1 MNPQDILNNPQ
12 LQKNI
17 SPDMLKLL
25 MELANSNSANTSSPQ
40 AMAESL
46 KNASES
52 VRNQGMD
59 FSSSER
65 DLIIE
70 VLKQSMPPQEQ
81 KKVDLLMQM
90 MKTMKK

>member
-1 MNPQDILNNPQ
+1 MNQQDLLNNPQ
-12 LQKNI
+12 LQNI
-17 SPDMLKLL
+17 SPEKLQFL
-25 MELANSNSANTSSPQ
+25 MELAKNNSSTSTPQ
-40 AMAESL
+40 DMAQSL

-52 VRNQGMD
+52 VKKEGMN
-59 FSSSER
+59 FSSAER

-90 MKTMKK
+90 MKTMRK

>member
-17 SPDMLKLL
+17 SPDKLKLL
-25 MELANSNSANTSSPQ
+25 MELAASNSANTSSPQ

-52 VRNQGMD
+52 VKNQGMD
-59 FSSSER
+59 FSSAER
-65 DLIIE
+65 DMIIE
-70 VLKQSMPPQEQ
+70 VLKQGMPPQEQ
-81 KKVDLLMQM
+81 QKVNLLMQM
-90 MKTMKK
+90 MKNMRK

>member
-1 MNPQDILNNPQ
+1 MNPQDLLNSPQ
-12 LQKNI
+12 LAGI
-17 SPDMLKLL
+17 SPEKLQLL
-25 MELANSNSANTSSPQ
+25 MELAKSSSPNTSSPKE
-40 AMAESL
+40 MAESL

-52 VRNQGMD
+52 AKKEGVN

-90 MKTMKK
+90 MKTMRK

>member
-1 MNPQDILNNPQ
+1 MNPQDLLNNPQ
-12 LQKNI
+12 LTQNI
-17 SPDMLKLL
+17 SPEKLQLL
-25 MELANSNSANTSSPQ
+25 MELASSNSPNTSNPQ

-52 VRNQGMD
+52 AKNQGMN
-59 FSSSER
+59 FSSTER
-65 DLIIE
+65 DLIIQ

-90 MKTMKK
+90 MKNMRK

>member
-1 MNPQDILNNPQ
+1 
-12 LQKNI
+12 
-17 SPDMLKLL
+17 
-25 MELANSNSANTSSPQ
+25 MELANSNSVNTSNPQ

-52 VRNQGMD
+52 VKNQGMD
-59 FSSSER
+59 FSTTER

-70 VLKQSMPPQEQ
+70 ALKQSMPPQEQ

-90 MKTMKK
+90 MKTMRK